1 MVSLYLAGSIIYF
14 GMAACVCVTRS
25 PQRFGRCGGAARRQE
40 VRSTRKSAVA
50 SALVFSLRLPL
61 FLAPH
66 FSTAAPRIPASP
78 PSWARFSP
86 SAARCSMLGLTCK
99 RKLLHMTA
107 GSRSKQLPLAAL
119 VSTASSKSSPAC
131 SANSRFQ
138 ALEIILR
145 DLAPTDFRRVAWLN
159 LDRFSTVWGPCPTAA
174 RPCPAR
180 RGEVPSRYFGL
191 PSPACARLLGQ
202 RIARAHTA
210 LDADG
215 ARLCSAPIAG
225 DGWRI

>member
-1 MVSLYLAGSIIYF
+1 
-14 GMAACVCVTRS
+14 MAACVCVTRS

-61 FLAPH
+61 SLAPH

-119 VSTASSKSSPAC
+119 VSTASSKPSPAC
-131 SANSRFQ
+131 SANSQELKRFRFQ
-138 ALEIILR
+138 ALDVTLR

-159 LDRFSTVWGPCPTAA
+159 LDRFSTVW
-174 RPCPAR
+174 
-180 RGEVPSRYFGL
+180 VH
-191 PSPACARLLGQ
+191 ARLRRAPVQLGGG
-202 RIARAHTA
+202 RSPRAISVCLAPPAH
-210 LDADG
+210 D
-215 ARLCSAPIAG
+215 CSGSGSHAPTPPSTPTGRACVAPPIAG
-225 DGWRI
+225 DGWRV